1 MFFSSQTAMRIHL
14 SVTVMRPFVQFSLC
28 LFRSHQTGCKHKCR
42 ILKVE
47 KKPDPNGKKTD
58 PNGKSPNKK
67 RICTINGLHISF
79 LTSENKYLGRMCTIA
94 CAASASHCIPPSAV
108 SGIWM
113 NKQEEFANI
122 HPAFGLNHL
131 WIYPGLARCSDPS
144 RRLLRNPP
152 WLIIQQHINA

>member
-1 MFFSSQTAMRIHL
+1 MFFSSQTALRIHL

-47 KKPDPNGKKTD
+47 KKNRPQWSC
-58 PNGKSPNKK
+58 GKSPNKR
-67 RICTINGLHISF
+67 RICTINDLHISF
-79 LTSENKYLGRMCTIA
+79 LTSENKYLGRLCTIA
-94 CAASASHCIPPSAV
+94 CAVSASHCIPPSAV

-113 NKQEEFANI
+113 NKQEEFAII

-144 RRLLRNPP
+144 RRLRNPP